1 VSKTEFVAKTV
12 LLLLNNAVPEYQI
25 SKVNSKISNPT
36 KYRALKELEK
46 IGFAQQSTP
55 RSKKWVP
62 GKGLMEFMS
71 NNFSSTSALSE
82 LIVNIVEISGKTEWE
97 KRKFIRYLIDDLK
110 KYYKIPD

>member
-1 VSKTEFVAKTV
+1 MSKTEFVAKTV